1 MQQSSQSVFGLLKI
15 LNGYKDNQVFVLF
28 VDAINSRINPSSME
42 PARRSSLSTNLYK
55 FLRGLSHDRTIATLL
70 DGLIAFVQDIELSS
84 VEELNSDCL
93 AFLKDCVSN
102 PATFKNLYGGI
113 LTLATV
119 YGEKLEDS
127 VIADKKKMRK
137 DFGELYI
144 RLLTLS
150 LNQGSHPRASS
161 MDGKR
166 ISLYQSDAVESAESL
181 SKPGTPGR
189 ISQHFF

>member
-1 MQQSSQSVFGLLKI
+1 MQQSSQFIFGLLKI

-42 PARRSSLSTNLYK
+42 PARRSSLATNLYTLLGS
-55 FLRGLSHDRTIATLL
+55 FSHSRTMITLL
-70 DGLIAFVQDIELSS
+70 DGLTAFVQELELSS
-84 VEELNSDCL
+84 VEELNSECL

-127 VIADKKKMRK
+127 VIADKKKM
-137 DFGELYI
+137 
-144 RLLTLS
+144 
-150 LNQGSHPRASS
+150 
-161 MDGKR
+161 
-166 ISLYQSDAVESAESL
+166 
-181 SKPGTPGR
+181 
-189 ISQHFF
+189 